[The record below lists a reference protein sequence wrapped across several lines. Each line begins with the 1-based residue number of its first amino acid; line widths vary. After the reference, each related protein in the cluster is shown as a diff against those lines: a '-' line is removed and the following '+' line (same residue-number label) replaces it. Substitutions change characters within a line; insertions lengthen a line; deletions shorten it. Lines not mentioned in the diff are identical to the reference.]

1 MLLERDKAL
10 RFLIDASYL
19 KIFEQTN
26 KKPPDQLNHPL
37 HFCHDCFWSLCIHG
51 HFQQQK
57 TTDGSVPSGQQ
68 TASGTSV
75 SNYLSVHTSPSGF
88 RRGVHVPVLYF
99 FFLTASYL
107 LLYGWTV
114 LSVSHSLFF
123 HRYSVLWRGAQQ
135 SRLER
140 TVWVLALCSLLA
152 TNTFW
157 NVCFPLHSGF
167 ASLGHFSIIRMV
179 MENSFCLLL
188 VKLVYL
194 EAAVH
199 VFPSSGF
206 SNRRFKVSYIV
217 LHNKISCVA
226 FLWFSLDFPWYHLL
240 LCFGTSILAGKWSLL
255 PIAPD
260 VFIYIYFFEKGVLVL
275 VWNLFVKST
284 TFLQMD
290 LFDFLLSAV
299 ILLA

>member
-1 MLLERDKAL
+1 MIVFEVFVFMVISSSRRPQMEVFLQGSKQPLEHQSP
-10 RFLIDASYL
+10 I
-19 KIFEQTN
+19 T
-26 KKPPDQLNHPL
+26 
-37 HFCHDCFWSLCIHG
+37 CLCTHL
-51 HFQQQK
+51 
-57 TTDGSVPSGQQ
+57 P
-68 TASGTSV
+68 AV
-75 SNYLSVHTSPSGF
+75 SE
-88 RRGVHVPVLYF
+88 GVSMSQSF
-99 FFLTASYL
+99 ISASYL

-114 LSVSHSLFF
+114 LSVSPSLFF

-275 VWNLFVKST
+275 VWSLFVKST

-299 ILLA
+299 ILLP